1 MAAGDQLEKLWGNLA
16 GLGPRR
22 LAALTAV
29 GIAIFAFVG
38 FGSFYLSRADL
49 EVLYIGLS
57 PSDVSRIGALL
68 HEAGITFDA
77 NAEGTKLLVKRGE
90 TAKARM
96 ILAER
101 GLPSSAT
108 SGYELFDKLG
118 SMGLTTFMQNVTR
131 LRALEGEISRTVQG
145 MKGVRAARVH
155 LVLPDPGSFRQAPQP
170 PSASVVVKA
179 DGGQLPSAAAI
190 RQLVS
195 SAVPGLSQEHVSV
208 LSTDGT
214 ILAAGGESGSPSS
227 GKMLELEKQVSQE
240 IDENIRKTLVPF
252 LGLGNFEAS
261 VSARLNLD
269 RKQINETAFDP
280 ESKVERSTKTIKES
294 KTSQNTNGKWNVS
307 VEQNIP
313 GGENTTSKPSE
324 QSKRAD
330 ERKEET
336 TNFEVSSKTTS
347 TVSDGYRI
355 ENIAVAVVVNRKHLV
370 TAAAADKNAGMPVE
384 EQIKSV
390 EKLVESAAGLV
401 KARGDKVTVA
411 AVDFAAG
418 NELEPL
424 PAPSVSEQLA
434 GQAGSYIV
442 GAAILLSTILFIS
455 LGLRP
460 AMRLL
465 VESKRPDMDLQSAQL
480 AGESGQALS
489 LESPEGAA
497 LALQQLQGPAPPD
510 VRAIATAKKQSLIKQ
525 VEKAIDENEQQAV
538 EILKEWIKEA

>member
-1 MAAGDQLEKLWGNLA
+1 MAAGDQVEKLRSSLA
-16 GLGPRR
+16 GLGARK
-22 LAALTAV
+22 LAALGAV

-38 FGSFYLSRADL
+38 FGSYYLSRPDL
-49 EVLYIGLS
+49 EILYVGLS
-57 PSDVSRIGALL
+57 PTDVSRIGAVL
-68 HEAGITFDA
+68 HEAGVTFDA
-77 NAEGTKLLVKRGE
+77 NAEGTKVLVKRGE
-90 TAKARM
+90 STRARM
-96 ILAER
+96 VLAER

-118 SMGLTTFMQNVTR
+118 SMGLTSFMQNVTR
-131 LRALEGEISRTVQG
+131 VRALEGEIARTVQA

-155 LVLPDPGSFRQAPQP
+155 LVLADPGSFRQAPQAP
-170 PSASVVVKA
+170 TASVVVKS
-179 DGGQLPSAAAI
+179 DTGQVPSAAAI

-195 SAVPGLSQEHVSV
+195 SAVPGLTADHVSV

-214 ILAAGGESGSPSS
+214 ILAAGGGESGSVSS
-227 GKMLELEKQVSQE
+227 GKMLELEKQVSRE

-252 LGLGNFEAS
+252 LGMGNFEAS
-261 VSARLNLD
+261 VLARLNLD
-269 RKQINETAFDP
+269 RKQISETAFDP

-294 KTSQNTNGKWNVS
+294 GSQQNSNGKWNVS

-313 GGENTTSKPSE
+313 SGESTTNKPQE
-324 QSKRAD
+324 QSRRSN

-370 TAAAADKNAGMPVE
+370 SAAADKNAGMPVE

-390 EKLVESAAGLV
+390 EKLVASAAGLV
-401 KARGDKVTVA
+401 PARGDKITVA

-418 NELEPL
+418 TELEPL
-424 PAPSVSEQLA
+424 PAPSIQEQLA
-434 GQAGSYIV
+434 SQAGSYIV
-442 GAAILLSTILFIS
+442 GAAILLSTIIFIS

-465 VESKRPDMDLQSAQL
+465 VESRTPELELQAAQL
-480 AGESGQALS
+480 AAEGGQALS
-489 LESPEGAA
+489 LEAPEGAA
-497 LALQQLQGPAPPD
+497 AAIQQLQAPPPD
-510 VRAIATAKKQSLIKQ
+510 PIVIAAAKKQSLLKQ
-525 VEKAIDENEQQAV
+525 VEKAIDENEQQAI

>member
-57 PSDVSRIGALL
+57 PSDVSRIGAVL

-280 ESKVERSTKTIKES
+280 EFEGGTFDEDHKREQDLSEYERQVERER
-294 KTSQNTNGKWNVS
+294 
-307 VEQNIP
+307 
-313 GGENTTSKPSE
+313 
-324 QSKRAD
+324 RA
-330 ERKEET
+330 EHSR
-336 TNFEVSSKTTS
+336 
-347 TVSDGYRI
+347 R
-355 ENIAVAVVVNRKHLV
+355 RKHHKQAFG
-370 TAAAADKNAGMPVE
+370 TVE
-384 EQIKSV
+384 
-390 EKLVESAAGLV
+390 
-401 KARGDKVTVA
+401 ARRRAERRDDEFRGEFQDHLDCKRR
-411 AVDFAAG
+411 
-418 NELEPL
+418 L
-424 PAPSVSEQLA
+424 PDREHRR
-434 GQAGSYIV
+434 GG
-442 GAAILLSTILFIS
+442 
-455 LGLRP
+455 R
-460 AMRLL
+460 R
-465 VESKRPDMDLQSAQL
+465 
-480 AGESGQALS
+480 
-489 LESPEGAA
+489 
-497 LALQQLQGPAPPD
+497 
-510 VRAIATAKKQSLIKQ
+510 
-525 VEKAIDENEQQAV
+525 
-538 EILKEWIKEA
+538 